1 MGTGRMV
8 EETGGL
14 KGLQMMIKNPR
25 TLRHWNWGE
34 YSYLFL
40 EGDPRSRVVRG
51 FIHGCPVGQRP

>member
-1 MGTGRMV
+1 MV
-8 EETGGL
+8 EGTGGL

-25 TLRHWNWGE
+25 TLRYWNWGE